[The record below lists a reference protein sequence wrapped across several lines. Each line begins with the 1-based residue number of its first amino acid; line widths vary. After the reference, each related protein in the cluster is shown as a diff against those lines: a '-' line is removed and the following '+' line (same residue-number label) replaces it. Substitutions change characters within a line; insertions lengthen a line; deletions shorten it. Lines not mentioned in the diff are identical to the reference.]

1 MLVKNIMIPVEK
13 LTVVDLGAT
22 IGDTINLI
30 DTNQLLSLPVVTGK
44 SFVGVI
50 SKKYI
55 FEEYFKNP
63 EEKEEFL
70 KRPIS
75 ELMKTKIAAVKERDL
90 VEVPG
95 QILANHNL
103 QFVAVENEKGEF
115 IGIVTHKAIFR
126 TFNKILGV
134 GHTRIEVTTRDVKG
148 RLATLTDIITKQG
161 VNIISIAE
169 IDLEVMNLREII
181 LRVDTKNI
189 KALVQAL
196 NEGGFTVRRVDECN
210 N

>member
-22 IGDTINLI
+22 IGDAINLI
-30 DTNQLLSLPVVTGK
+30 DVNQLLSLPVVTGK
-44 SFVGVI
+44 NFVGVI

-63 EEKEEFL
+63 EEKEAFL
-70 KRPIS
+70 KKPIS

-126 TFNKILGV
+126 TFNKILGI

-181 LRVDTKNI
+181 LRVDAKNI

>member
-22 IGDTINLI
+22 IGDAINLI
-30 DTNQLLSLPVVTGK
+30 DVNQLLSLPVVTGK
-44 SFVGVI
+44 NFVGVI

-63 EEKEEFL
+63 EEKEVFL
-70 KRPIS
+70 KKPIS

-126 TFNKILGV
+126 TFNKILGI

-181 LRVDTKNI
+181 LRVDVKNI